1 MANIPALLQ
10 SKWTAAIAGSAIF
23 SILVAIMTARQIPK
37 VKPSEPE
44 ASESAHGAG
53 EGTNHVAKAKKTKQ
67 PSWLFQNAELD
78 EIVKELKRQKAAVSE
93 KEAQLAEWE
102 ARLKSERSELDQ
114 VLKNVKT
121 LQEDFDKRILTV
133 KEEEKTNLKR
143 LARTYAAME
152 PLSAATIMRELED
165 AVIVKILLFME
176 ESQSAPILETFAKQ
190 TEVEAKRAASI
201 SEALR
206 LSMGTKKAQKS

>member
-37 VKPSEPE
+37 VKPAEAE
-44 ASESAHGAG
+44 ASESGHGAG

-78 EIVKELKRQKAAVSE
+78 EIVKELKRQKAAVTE
-93 KEAQLAEWE
+93 KEGQLADWE
-102 ARLKSERSELDQ
+102 ARLKSERAELDQ

-152 PLSAATIMRELED
+152 PLSAATIMRELDD

-176 ESQSAPILETFAKQ
+176 ETQSAPILETFAKQ